1 MNYNTNYKHR
11 LLSYNNKSQ
20 RVNPSVTLFENKIL
34 NQTED
39 ENEKWLTCQ
48 EASNF
53 LRISHNALRILVHR
67 ARIRAYKLGVKLR
80 FKKSDL
86 RLILQ
91 LKEN

>member
-11 LLSYNNKSQ
+11 HLGYNIKSQ
-20 RVNPSVTLFENKIL
+20 RGISSEMLFENKIL
-34 NQTED
+34 NKIED
-39 ENEKWLTCQ
+39 ENDKWLTCQ
-48 EASNF
+48 EASDF
-53 LRISHNALRILVHR
+53 LRISPNALRISVHR
-67 ARIRAYKLGVKLR
+67 AKIRAYKLGAKLR